1 MKRLLMLALVGLMLA
16 GCSGV
21 MLNSDYSALLD
32 ESAAL
37 AYRDWND
44 ALAGK
49 LDANQM
55 TFRLGAS
62 AVFLKQLQYGRDGK
76 VMDQNEAQALDAKLR
91 ASHK

>member
-1 MKRLLMLALVGLMLA
+1 MKRLVVLALVGLMLT

-21 MLNSDYSALLD
+21 LLSSDYSALLD

-62 AVFLKQLQYGRDGK
+62 AVFLRQLQYGRDGK
-76 VMDQNEAQALDAKLR
+76 VMDPNEAHVLDAKLQ